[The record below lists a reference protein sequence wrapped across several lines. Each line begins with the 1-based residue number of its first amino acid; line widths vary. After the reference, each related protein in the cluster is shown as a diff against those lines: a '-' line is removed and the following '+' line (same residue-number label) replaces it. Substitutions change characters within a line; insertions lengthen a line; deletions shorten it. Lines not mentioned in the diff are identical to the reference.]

1 MTATSHRAPR
11 TLLIALLL
19 TLILPFNRAAG
30 HAVARGE
37 EPGGQGSA
45 AWPLNPQPTVAADFS
60 PPAAPWASG
69 HRGVDLRGTV
79 GRPVHAAL
87 AGRVAFTGRIAGRG
101 VVVVDHGATRTTYEP
116 VAATLDRGAPVTAGT
131 VIGRLELL
139 GSHCHPTACLHWGL
153 IRSGDDVYLDPLSLL
168 QDWPIRLLPFSGAWM
183 SLLVGGPQPLIGD
196 VGVQLGGGQRGVPQ
210 GLLDAP

>member
-1 MTATSHRAPR
+1 MTATPHRAPL

-19 TLILPFNRAAG
+19 TLILPFDRAPGRAAAG
-30 HAVARGE
+30 DE

-45 AWPLNPQPTVAADFS
+45 VWPLSPQPTVAAGFS

-69 HRGVDLRGTV
+69 HRGVDLRGTA

-87 AGRVAFTGRIAGRG
+87 AGRVSFIGRIAGRG

-116 VAATLDRGAPVTAGT
+116 VTATLARGAQVVAGT

-153 IRSGDDVYLDPLSLL
+153 IRSDDVYLDPLGLL
-168 QDWPIRLLPFSGAWM
+168 NHPPIRLLPFSGAWM
-183 SLLVGGPQPLIGD
+183 SLLVGGPQPFVGD
-196 VGVQLGGGQRGVPQ
+196 VGVQLGGGQRGMTE
-210 GLLDAP
+210 GLLDTP